1 MKRAT
6 VDAQA
11 FADAIGADA
20 YCEDAVSSVRAAKKF
35 ISQV

>member
-1 MKRAT
+1 MEKSLFPGYT
-6 VDAQA
+6 
-11 FADAIGADA
+11 IGADA